1 MNICESSNAIEIEQD
16 REREQLPTDKYS
28 VNISLVRTAQG
39 DDNERSEYATEE
51 LVRLNM
57 GLVRSVASHFRDR
70 GTEYEDLLQ
79 IGTLGMIKAI
89 RSFDCDR
96 GTQFSTYAVV
106 LISGEIRRH
115 FRDDGII
122 KVSRYHKKLGAELAA
137 AQAKIANAEG
147 RDAKIEELAQ
157 MCGVSVEEA
166 AIAIDAMSPVYSLN
180 DSFGEDDEGVSPID
194 IISNG
199 ENEAER
205 LCDRIALSQS
215 IAKMPQEWQKI
226 VLLRYFRNMTQQ
238 QAAVAMG
245 LSQVKISR
253 EEKKILDFLRQEMV

>member
-1 MNICESSNAIEIEQD
+1 MNICEGSQVIECSDQSKTEKAI
-16 REREQLPTDKYS
+16 TDKYS
-28 VNISLVRTAQG
+28 VNIELVRLAQG
-39 DDNERSEYATEE
+39 DDKERSEYASEE

-57 GLVRSVASHFRDR
+57 GLVRSVALRYRER
-70 GTEYEDLLQ
+70 GTEYEDLIQ

-89 RSFDCDR
+89 RSFDCER

-122 KVSRYHKKLGAELAA
+122 KVSRYHKKLGAEIANA
-137 AQAKIANAEG
+137 KAKIANAEG
-147 RDAKIEELAQ
+147 REPKIEEIAK

-166 AIAIDAMSPVYSLN
+166 AIAMDAMSPVYSLTE
-180 DSFGEDDEGVSPID
+180 SFGEDEDGMSPID
-194 IISNG
+194 KISNG
-199 ENEAER
+199 ENESEK
-205 LCDRIALSQS
+205 LCDKIALSQS

-238 QAAVAMG
+238 QTASAMG
-245 LSQVKISR
+245 LSQVKVSR
-253 EEKKILDFLRQEMV
+253 EEKKILEFLRQEMV